1 VGMPVSDVLPLLA
14 AHLLRGGLLAAP
26 RRHLLPSR

>member
-14 AHLLRGGLLAAP
+14 AHLLRGGLLTAP